1 MDRILHELINIMNAT
16 NNNETYH
23 NLARFLIENINKIHD
38 MNITELADLCYVSTA
53 TISRFC
59 RELGFHN
66 FTAFKSALEESY
78 GFEIDYDHEYIDNQL
93 PITQRVEHLQ
103 KETIDSLLS
112 INNTLN
118 IDDLIELANIIHDT
132 KNIAIFSQ
140 SHYQFFALY
149 LQQRLSLFNKIIY
162 IDIEQRKQ
170 LSRAEHLD
178 ENSLAIIYSPRGQSF
193 IFSQVSSL
201 LMKNK
206 TTTILITQNK
216 TISNKSRYNK
226 IINIGGTNENNLGL
240 ISYSYFIDH
249 LILIYYNLYHD
260 ELIV

>member
-1 MDRILHELINIMNAT
+1 MDRILHELINIMNET

-23 NLARFLIENINKIHD
+23 NLARFLIENIDKIVN
-38 MNITELADLCYVSTA
+38 MNITEIADLCYVSSA

-66 FTAFKSALEESY
+66 FTAFKSALEENY
-78 GFEIDYDHEYIDNQL
+78 GFEIDYDDKYINNQI
-93 PITQRVEHLQ
+93 PITQKIEHLQ
-103 KETIDSLLS
+103 KETINSLLS

-118 IDDLIELANIIHDT
+118 IDDLLELAKLIHDT
-132 KNIAIFSQ
+132 KNVAIFSQ

-149 LQQRLSLFNKIIY
+149 LQQRLSLFNKIVY
-162 IDIEQRKQ
+162 IDVGQRKQ

-193 IFSQVSSL
+193 VFSQVSNL
-201 LMKNK
+201 LMQNK
-206 TTTILITQNK
+206 TNTILITQNEL
-216 TISNKSRYNK
+216 ISNKSRYSK

-240 ISYSYFIDH
+240 ISYSYFLDH